1 MRDWHNSTL
10 AEVSAALGA
19 GAVTSREIT
28 ERCLERIG
36 ALTRLRAF
44 LHVDVDGARAAAA
57 ASDAR
62 RQSGR
67 SLSPLDGVPV
77 ALKDLMVTEG
87 VPTTA
92 ASKILAGYVPP
103 YDGAMPKRLKAAGA
117 VILGKTNLDEFA
129 MGSSGVYSAYG
140 PTLNP
145 WDEARVPGGSSS
157 GSAAAVAA
165 GLCFGA
171 LGTDTGGSIRQPAS
185 LSGILGLKPTYGRVS
200 RAGTIAFA
208 SSLDQVGPF
217 GRSAQDLAL
226 QLQVIAGHD
235 PEDSTSS
242 TAPVPDYSADL
253 SRPLLGLKIG
263 VPKEYFVAGMDP
275 EVERVV
281 RAGLATLEAEGATLR
296 PIALPHTRY
305 ALSVYYV
312 LCTAEA
318 SSNLAR
324 YDGLRY
330 GVRAPEKE
338 LRRLYAASRHQGFGK
353 EVQRRIVLGTFV
365 LSAGYYDAYYGRAQ
379 RVRTLIRQDFERA
392 FDEVDVIATP
402 TSPVTAWKL
411 EERQSDPLSM
421 YLADVYTLAVNLAGI
436 PGLSMPAGFAAGL
449 PVGLQLLGPWFSEP
463 TLLRAAAAF
472 ERATP
477 HAQARP
483 RLA

>member
-1 MRDWHNSTL
+1 MSNWHQRSLT
-10 AEVSAALGA
+10 EVSQALAAGQ
-19 GAVTSREIT
+19 VTSTTLT
-28 ERCLERIG
+28 EMCLSRIE
-36 ALTRLRAF
+36 AHSKLNAF
-44 LHVDVDGARAAAA
+44 LHVDAAGAKAAAQSSDQRRAKGA
-57 ASDAR
+57 A
-62 RQSGR
+62 
-67 SLSPLDGVPV
+67 LSPLDGVPL
-77 ALKDLMVTEG
+77 ALKDLIITEG

-92 ASKILAGYVPP
+92 ASKILAGYLPP
-103 YDGAMPKRLKAAGA
+103 YDGAMPRRLKAAGA

-129 MGSSGVYSAYG
+129 MGSSGVYSAFG

-145 WDEARVPGGSSS
+145 WDQARVPGGSSS
-157 GSAAAVAA
+157 GSAVAVAA

-185 LSGILGLKPTYGRVS
+185 LTGILGLKPTYSRVS

-217 GRSAQDLAL
+217 GRSASDLAI

-242 TAPVPDYSADL
+242 SAPVPDYSANLGRGL
-253 SRPLLGLKIG
+253 SGLKVG
-263 VPKEYFVAGMDP
+263 VPSEYFVAGMDP
-275 EVERVV
+275 GVEQVV
-281 RAGLATLEAEGATLR
+281 QAGLEVLREQGATLV
-296 PIALPHTRY
+296 PISLPHTQY

-330 GVRAPEKE
+330 GVRAQEKE
-338 LRRLYAASRHQGFGK
+338 LRRLYAATRHQGFGH

-379 RVRTLIRQDFERA
+379 KVRSLIRQDFERA
-392 FDEVDVIATP
+392 FQEVDLIATP

-411 EERQSDPLSM
+411 DERQTDPLSM

-449 PVGLQLLGPWFSEP
+449 PVGLQLLGPWFGEP
-463 TLLRAAAAF
+463 ELLRAAAAF
-472 ERATP
+472 ERATV

-483 RLA
+483 PE